1 MKSILSELENSL
13 SKNKN
18 QKSINSVQNYLK
30 IFEEISMIDY
40 AFIVE
45 NKTTL
50 FITAST
56 GKVANINDT

>member
-45 NKTTL
+45 NKTTS